1 MILPPRRRP
10 ARSGIKRGPRR
21 AWPQHRRWVRSH
33 GCVVPGCKDDWI
45 EFAHVRSAANS
56 GTGLRPHDR
65 YGVALCAEHH
75 YQQHAIG
82 QPAFERLYGIDL
94 GRLAE
99 EFARRSPD
107 SEMRA
112 SITVGGER

>member
-1 MILPPRRRP
+1 MYLPPKRKRP
-10 ARSGIKRGPRR
+10 RSGIEREPRR
-21 AWPQHRRWVRSH
+21 VWHQHRRWVRSH

-56 GTGLRPHDR
+56 GTGLKPHDC

-75 YQQHAIG
+75 YQQHTIG

-99 EFARRSPD
+99 EFTRRSPD
-107 SEMRA
+107 TEMRA
-112 SITVGGER
+112 YMREEKK